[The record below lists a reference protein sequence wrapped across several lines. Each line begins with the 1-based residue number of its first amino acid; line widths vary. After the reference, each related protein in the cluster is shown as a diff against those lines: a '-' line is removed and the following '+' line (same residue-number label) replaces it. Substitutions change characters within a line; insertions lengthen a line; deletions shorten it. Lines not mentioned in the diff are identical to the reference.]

1 MKNSYRLQLIFAAII
16 SMIIGLVFI
25 LFPTDSLIFINY
37 IMVITL
43 IIIGLVQF
51 IGYFVTSV
59 KDNQFRIGFVLGLLC
74 LILAAYTYFESSSI
88 ISFIPKLLGIL
99 VIVDSLITLQN
110 SVDLLRL
117 GSKRWWYQLVLAI
130 ITIMLGV
137 ILFFNPFNN
146 YESFITFAGFTM
158 IVNGALDLFNI
169 LYLSIRISKVDK
181 DVDGYDT
188 FIEQEEHQEEFK
200 DQEEDEKEMVTTF
213 KPINVDKEL
222 EKKIIAPIDN
232 IIDNANTSE
241 EINDKL
247 SDEDKLV

>member
-74 LILAAYTYFESSSI
+74 LILAAYTYFESSNI
-88 ISFIPKLLGIL
+88 VSFIPKLLGIL

-169 LYLSIRISKVDK
+169 LYLSIRINKVDK
-181 DVDGYDT
+181 DVDDYDT
-188 FIEQEEHQEEFK
+188 FVEQEEQQEEEK
-200 DQEEDEKEMVTTF
+200 DEMVTTF
-213 KPINVDKEL
+213 KPINVDKEFKT
-222 EKKIIAPIDN
+222 EIVAPKDN
-232 IIDNANTSE
+232 IIDSTNISE
-241 EINDKL
+241 EINDNIQ
-247 SDEDKLV
+247 DEDKLV